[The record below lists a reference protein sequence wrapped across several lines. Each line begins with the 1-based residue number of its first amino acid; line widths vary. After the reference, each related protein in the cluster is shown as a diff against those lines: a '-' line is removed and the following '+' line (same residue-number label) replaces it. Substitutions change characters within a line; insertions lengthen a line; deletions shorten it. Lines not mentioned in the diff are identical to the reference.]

1 MTLEGIATMDTETFC
16 DKIREYK
23 KLLYVTAWSVL
34 QNEHEAEDAVSAAVL
49 SAYEHLSSL
58 KKPESFKAWIVTITK
73 NEALKIIRKR
83 MTLPGNDIVEAVM
96 ESYTESYDEFSDI
109 LASLPEEFRV
119 VVVLFYYDEL
129 SIKEISKVLS
139 APIGTVKSRL
149 SRAKSMLKNILE
161 GGKDNG

>member
-1 MTLEGIATMDTETFC
+1 MTLEGVATMDTETFC

-73 NEALKIIRKR
+73 NEALIRELANSISRKNF
-83 MTLPGNDIVEAVM
+83 LEKEDI
-96 ESYTESYDEFSDI
+96 DN
-109 LASLPEEFRV
+109 
-119 VVVLFYYDEL
+119 YYV
-129 SIKEISKVLS
+129 SN
-139 APIGTVKSRL
+139 A
-149 SRAKSMLKNILE
+149 
-161 GGKDNG
+161 